1 MKSGHSEPLAGIVD
15 SGKSTAIGIADTTEH
30 NHVEA
35 ERESIQSKSIG
46 VHVCWRTC
54 GSAPGKM
61 RRRASMG
68 SNSGRKL
75 RPPMLAVTPE
85 AGCRCRWSWPSDTTT
100 NLSKCRAHCLV
111 MDTSSHNL
119 HRYCQCT
126 PSVYFKKQQRKHNRL
141 IETVN
146 EMHTLE
152 STCWHVDRPWSSFAM
167 HSIHETLCLHCSLLR
182 YGCITVVQKTT
193 HDQ

>member
-61 RRRASMG
+61 RRRASTG

-75 RPPMLAVTPE
+75 RPPMLAVTPTPSTGRAE

-119 HRYCQCT
+119 LACGQALIIICHAQYTWDAVFALLPFTLRVHYSCT
-126 PSVYFKKQQRKHNRL
+126 KDNTDIVQ
-141 IETVN
+141 N
-146 EMHTLE
+146 E
-152 STCWHVDRPWSSFAM
+152 
-167 HSIHETLCLHCSLLR
+167 
-182 YGCITVVQKTT
+182 K
-193 HDQ
+193 

>member
-1 MKSGHSEPLAGIVD
+1 MLGNTRILTKHLLDNEVWPFR
-15 SGKSTAIGIADTTEH
+15 AIGGNSWQWQINCNRH
-30 NHVEA
+30 
-35 ERESIQSKSIG
+35 
-46 VHVCWRTC
+46 CC

-61 RRRASMG
+61 RRRASTG

-111 MDTSSHNL
+111 MDTSSRNL